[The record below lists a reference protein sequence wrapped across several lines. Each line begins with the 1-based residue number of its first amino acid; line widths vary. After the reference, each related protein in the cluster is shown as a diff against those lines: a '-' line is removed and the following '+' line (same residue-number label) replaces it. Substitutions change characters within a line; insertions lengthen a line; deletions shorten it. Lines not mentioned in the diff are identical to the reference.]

1 MTLLISNT
9 PHELTQLKQL
19 YRYDD
24 TILTT
29 VPFLSSH
36 AGTQYDNIIIDARV
50 SSAVIQHVTKTFTY
64 TTIISVDPRV
74 N

>member
-9 PHELTQLKQL
+9 PNELTQLKQL
-19 YRYDD
+19 YRDDD

-36 AGTQYDNIIIDARV
+36 SSTPYDNIIIDSRV

-64 TTIISVDPRV
+64 TTIKIINLAD
-74 N
+74 